1 MAIGRLRF
9 GHNFGQLPLVRIK
22 LLRLDLPSPH
32 GLIIVYDLISNLL
45 VFERLFIIRVTFCLE
60 STINLR
66 YTESSKE
73 MNFDRKYSLKRIGQK
88 IRSSRRGTCCLIL
101 LWIQIQFIIND
112 QTYQYNKSIKINNSC
127 QKFIKILFLIN

>member
-73 MNFDRKYSLKRIGQK
+73 MNFDRKYSLKRIG
-88 IRSSRRGTCCLIL
+88 
-101 LWIQIQFIIND
+101 
-112 QTYQYNKSIKINNSC
+112 
-127 QKFIKILFLIN
+127 